1 MVRFLLTIATVILV
15 AALAISDGRG
25 RSEDTDWKFYGSLE
39 RNEFFKEVLKCFYD
53 AGSVARQA
61 DGHIRVWT
69 KCLSYPAMDKILKD
83 EQSETYR
90 EIRKR
95 MFRILLA
102 DATYTPPM
110 IKVEPKWARVREHI
124 IIDEQVADVAAI
136 EPTTRIYYEIN
147 CADKQFQLRELS
159 TELHVNGTSEFENK
173 SSDWAYIPPKTNVAY
188 LLKILCPK

>member
-1 MVRFLLTIATVILV
+1 MIRFILTIATVVLV
-15 AALAISDGRG
+15 AALAIADGRG

-39 RNEFFKEVLKCFYD
+39 RNEFFKVVLKCFYD
-53 AGSVARQA
+53 ASVARQA

-69 KCLSYPAMDKILKD
+69 TCLSYPAMDKILKD
-83 EQSETYR
+83 EKSEYH
-90 EIRKR
+90 EIMKR
-95 MFRILLA
+95 VFRILFA
-102 DATYTPPM
+102 DAIYDPPM

-159 TELHVNGTSEFENK
+159 TELHVNGRSEFENK
-173 SSDWAYIPPKTNVAY
+173 WSDWAYIPPKTNVAY
-188 LLKILCPK
+188 LVKILCTR